1 MKRIA
6 ILVLALFVLP
16 LAAGQVMAAD
26 TIKIGL
32 LAPLTGFAAAD
43 GLSVANSVKLAVD
56 QVNEDGGILGKQV
69 ELIVEDDGAQAK
81 EAAGLARKLVQRDGV
96 VAVVGGSYSMPS
108 RAVAPLFQQFGI
120 PFVAGYAVHPD
131 VTRAGDFC
139 FRNGF
144 LGTVE
149 GRGAGVVAMDM
160 LQAKTVGLLTMDND
174 FGRTLA
180 EGFKDYVT
188 KNGAEIVFEQIY
200 PLSEKDY
207 SSYLTSI
214 DKANPDVVL
223 ASGYYGQAAAI
234 VKQAHEMGLESQIL
248 GEEGYDSPKF
258 IELAGEEAA
267 EGTIIVTNLDRDD
280 PRDVVQEFISKFRER
295 YEMEPDM
302 VGASNYDAF
311 MIIANAIE
319 KAGTTDPKPV
329 RDAIAETKNF
339 DGVTGIITGFTD
351 IGEVIKPVQVQIVKD
366 GAFRHFGIVDDPAI
380 INPENVD

>member
-6 ILVLALFVLP
+6 ILVLALFLLP
-16 LAAGQVMAAD
+16 LAAGQVMAAE

-56 QVNEDGGILGKQV
+56 QVNERGGLLGKQV
-69 ELIVEDDGAQAK
+69 ELIIEDDAAQAK
-81 EAAGLARKLVQRDGV
+81 EAVALARKLVQKDGV

-108 RAVAPLFQQFGI
+108 RAVAPLFQQFKI

-131 VTRAGDFC
+131 VTRAGDYC

-149 GRGAGVVAMDM
+149 GRGAGVVAVDM

-188 KNGAEIVFEQIY
+188 EHGAKIVYEQIY

-214 DKANPDVVL
+214 DEANPDVVL

-234 VKQAHEMGLESQIL
+234 VKQAYEMGLESQIL

-280 PRDVVQEFISKFRER
+280 PRDVVQEFISQYRER
-295 YEMEPDM
+295 YDMEPDM

-319 KAGTTDPKPV
+319 KAGTTEPKAV
-329 RDAIAETKNF
+329 RDAIAETKSF

-380 INPENVD
+380 VNPENVD

>member
-1 MKRIA
+1 
-6 ILVLALFVLP
+6 
-16 LAAGQVMAAD
+16 
-26 TIKIGL
+26 
-32 LAPLTGFAAAD
+32 
-43 GLSVANSVKLAVD
+43 
-56 QVNEDGGILGKQV
+56 
-69 ELIVEDDGAQAK
+69 
-81 EAAGLARKLVQRDGV
+81 
-96 VAVVGGSYSMPS
+96 MPS
-108 RAVAPLFQQFGI
+108 RAVAPLFQQFKI

-131 VTRAGDFC
+131 VTRAGDYC

-149 GRGAGVVAMDM
+149 GRGAGVVAVDM

-188 KNGAEIVFEQIY
+188 EHGAKIVYEQIY

-214 DKANPDVVL
+214 DEANPDVVL

-234 VKQAHEMGLESQIL
+234 VKQAYEMGLESQIL

-280 PRDVVQEFISKFRER
+280 PRDVVQEFISQYRER
-295 YEMEPDM
+295 YDMEPDM

-319 KAGTTDPKPV
+319 KAGTTEPKAV
-329 RDAIAETKNF
+329 RDAIAETKSF

-380 INPENVD
+380 VNPENVD

>member
-6 ILVLALFVLP
+6 ILVLALFLLP
-16 LAAGQVMAAD
+16 LAVGQVMAAD

-43 GLSVANSVKLAVD
+43 GLSVSNSVKLAVD
-56 QVNEDGGILGKQV
+56 QVNEKGGLLGKKV
-69 ELIVEDDGAQAK
+69 ELIVEDDAAQAK
-81 EAAGLARKLVQRDGV
+81 EAVGLARKLVQRDGV

-108 RAVAPLFQQFGI
+108 RAVAPLFQEFGI

-131 VTRAGDFC
+131 ITVAGDFC

-149 GRGAGVVAMDM
+149 GRGAGVVAVDM

-180 EGFKDYVT
+180 DGFREYVVA
-188 KNGAEIVFEQIY
+188 KGAKVVFDQIY
-200 PLSEKDY
+200 PLGEKDF
-207 SSYLTSI
+207 SAYLTSI
-214 DKANPDVVL
+214 KDSDPDVVL
-223 ASGYYGQAAAI
+223 ASGYYAEAAGI
-234 VKQAHEMGLESQIL
+234 VKQAYEMGLRSQIL

-258 IELAGEEAA
+258 IELAGAEAA

-280 PRDVVQEFISKFRER
+280 PRPVVQEFISEYRKR
-295 YEMEPDM
+295 YGMEPDM

-311 MIIANAIE
+311 MIIVDAIRR
-319 KAGTTDPKPV
+319 AGTTDPEQV
-329 RDAIAETKNF
+329 RDAIAATRDF
-339 DGVTGIITGFTD
+339 DGVTGIITGFTE

-366 GAFRHFGIVDDPAI
+366 GAFHHFGIVDDPDI
-380 INPENVD
+380 IYPKR

>member
-6 ILVLALFVLP
+6 ILVLALLLLP
-16 LAAGQVMAAD
+16 LAAGQVLAAD

-43 GLSVANSVKLAVD
+43 GLSVSNSVKLAVD
-56 QVNEDGGILGKQV
+56 QVNERGGLLGKKV
-69 ELIVEDDGAQAK
+69 ELIIEDDAAQAK
-81 EAAGLARKLVQRDGV
+81 EAVALARKLVQRDGV

-108 RAVAPLFQQFGI
+108 RAVAPLFQQFKI

-131 VTRAGDFC
+131 VTRAGDYC

-149 GRGAGVVAMDM
+149 GRGAGVVAVDM

-188 KNGAEIVFEQIY
+188 AKGAEIVFEQIY

-214 DKANPDVVL
+214 AKANPDVVL

-234 VKQAHEMGLESQIL
+234 VKQAYEMGLESQIL

-280 PRDVVQEFISKFRER
+280 PRDVVQEFISQYRER
-295 YEMEPDM
+295 YDMEPDM

-319 KAGTTDPKPV
+319 KAGTTDPKAV

-339 DGVTGIITGFTD
+339 DGLTGIITGFTD
-351 IGEVIKPVQVQIVKD
+351 IGEVIKPVQVQIVRD
-366 GAFRHFGIVDDPAI
+366 GAFHHFGIVDDPAI
-380 INPENVD
+380 INPENVE

>member
-1 MKRIA
+1 MKR
-6 ILVLALFVLP
+6 LVLLVLVLFLLP
-16 LAAGQVMAAD
+16 LAAGPAAAAD
-26 TIKIGL
+26 VIKIGL

-43 GLSVANSVKLAVD
+43 GLSVSNSVKLAVD
-56 QVNEDGGILGKQV
+56 QVNERGGLLGKKV
-69 ELIVEDDGAQAK
+69 ELIVEDDAAQAK
-81 EAAGLARKLVQRDGV
+81 EAVGLARKLVQRDGV

-108 RAVAPLFQQFGI
+108 RAVAPLFQEFGI

-131 VTRAGDFC
+131 ITVAGDFC

-149 GRGAGVVAMDM
+149 GRGAGVVAVDM

-180 EGFKDYVT
+180 DGFREYVVA
-188 KNGAEIVFEQIY
+188 KGAKVVFDQIY
-200 PLSEKDY
+200 PLGEKDF
-207 SSYLTSI
+207 SAYLTSI
-214 DKANPDVVL
+214 KDADPDVVL
-223 ASGYYGQAAAI
+223 ASGYYAEAAGI
-234 VKQAHEMGLESQIL
+234 VKQAYEMGLRSQIL

-258 IELAGEEAA
+258 IELAGAEAA

-280 PRDVVQEFISKFRER
+280 PRPVVQEFISEYRKR
-295 YEMEPDM
+295 YGMEPDM

-311 MIIANAIE
+311 MIIADAIRR
-319 KAGTTDPKPV
+319 AGTTDPEQV
-329 RDAIAETKNF
+329 RDAIAATSDF

-366 GAFRHFGIVDDPAI
+366 GAFHHFGIVDDPDI
-380 INPENVD
+380 IYPKR

>member
-1 MKRIA
+1 
-6 ILVLALFVLP
+6 
-16 LAAGQVMAAD
+16 
-26 TIKIGL
+26 
-32 LAPLTGFAAAD
+32 
-43 GLSVANSVKLAVD
+43 
-56 QVNEDGGILGKQV
+56 
-69 ELIVEDDGAQAK
+69 
-81 EAAGLARKLVQRDGV
+81 
-96 VAVVGGSYSMPS
+96 
-108 RAVAPLFQQFGI
+108 
-120 PFVAGYAVHPD
+120 
-131 VTRAGDFC
+131 
-139 FRNGF
+139 
-144 LGTVE
+144 
-149 GRGAGVVAMDM
+149 
-160 LQAKTVGLLTMDND
+160 
-174 FGRTLA
+174 
-180 EGFKDYVT
+180 
-188 KNGAEIVFEQIY
+188 
-200 PLSEKDY
+200 
-207 SSYLTSI
+207 
-214 DKANPDVVL
+214 
-223 ASGYYGQAAAI
+223 
-234 VKQAHEMGLESQIL
+234 MGLESQIL

-319 KAGTTDPKPV
+319 KAGTTDPEPV

>member
-1 MKRIA
+1 
-6 ILVLALFVLP
+6 
-16 LAAGQVMAAD
+16 
-26 TIKIGL
+26 
-32 LAPLTGFAAAD
+32 
-43 GLSVANSVKLAVD
+43 
-56 QVNEDGGILGKQV
+56 
-69 ELIVEDDGAQAK
+69 
-81 EAAGLARKLVQRDGV
+81 
-96 VAVVGGSYSMPS
+96 
-108 RAVAPLFQQFGI
+108 LFQQFGI

-131 VTRAGDFC
+131 VTTAGDYC

-144 LGTVE
+144 LGTIE
-149 GRGAGVVAMDM
+149 GRGAGVVAVDM

-188 KNGAEIVFEQIY
+188 ENGAEIVFEQIY

-214 DKANPDVVL
+214 AKANPDVVL

-280 PRDVVQEFISKFRER
+280 PRDVVQEFISQYRDR
-295 YEMEPDM
+295 YDMEPDM

-319 KAGTTDPKPV
+319 KAGTTDPEAV
-329 RDAIAETKNF
+329 RDAIAETKSF

>member
-6 ILVLALFVLP
+6 ILVLALFLLP
-16 LAAGQVMAAD
+16 LAAGQVMAAE

-56 QVNEDGGILGKQV
+56 QVNERGGLLGKQV
-69 ELIVEDDGAQAK
+69 ELIIEDDAAQAK
-81 EAAGLARKLVQRDGV
+81 EAVALARKLVQKDGV

-108 RAVAPLFQQFGI
+108 RAVAPLFQQFKI

-131 VTRAGDFC
+131 VTRAGDYC

-149 GRGAGVVAMDM
+149 GRGAGVVAVDM

-188 KNGAEIVFEQIY
+188 EHGAKIVYEQIY

-214 DKANPDVVL
+214 DEANPDVVL

-234 VKQAHEMGLESQIL
+234 VKQAYEMGLESQIL

-280 PRDVVQEFISKFRER
+280 PRDVVQEFISQYRER
-295 YEMEPDM
+295 YDMEPDM

-319 KAGTTDPKPV
+319 KAGTTEPKAV
-329 RDAIAETKNF
+329 RDAIAGTKSF

-380 INPENVD
+380 VNPENVD

>member
-6 ILVLALFVLP
+6 ILVLALFLLP
-16 LAAGQVMAAD
+16 LAVGQVMAAD

-43 GLSVANSVKLAVD
+43 GLSVSNSVKLAVD
-56 QVNEDGGILGKQV
+56 QVNEKGGLLGKKV
-69 ELIVEDDGAQAK
+69 ELIVEDDAAQAK
-81 EAAGLARKLVQRDGV
+81 EAVGLARKLVQRDGV

-108 RAVAPLFQQFGI
+108 RAVAPLFQEFGI

-131 VTRAGDFC
+131 ITVAGDFC

-149 GRGAGVVAMDM
+149 GRGAGVVAVDM

-180 EGFKDYVT
+180 DGFREYVVA
-188 KNGAEIVFEQIY
+188 KGAKVVFDQIY
-200 PLSEKDY
+200 PLGEKDF
-207 SSYLTSI
+207 SAYLTSI
-214 DKANPDVVL
+214 KDSDPDVVL
-223 ASGYYGQAAAI
+223 ASGYYAEAAGI
-234 VKQAHEMGLESQIL
+234 VKQAYEMGLRSQIL

-258 IELAGEEAA
+258 IELAGAEAA

-280 PRDVVQEFISKFRER
+280 PRPVVQEFISEYRKR
-295 YEMEPDM
+295 YGMEPDM

-311 MIIANAIE
+311 MIIADAIRR
-319 KAGTTDPKPV
+319 AGTTDPEQV
-329 RDAIAETKNF
+329 RDAIAATRDF
-339 DGVTGIITGFTD
+339 DGVTGIITGFTE

-366 GAFRHFGIVDDPAI
+366 GAFHHFGIVDDPDI
-380 INPENVD
+380 IYPKR

>member
-6 ILVLALFVLP
+6 ILVLALFLLP

-43 GLSVANSVKLAVD
+43 GLSVLNSVKLAED
-56 QVNEDGGILGKQV
+56 QVNERGGLLGKKV
-69 ELIVEDDGAQAK
+69 ELIIEDDAAQAK
-81 EAAGLARKLVQRDGV
+81 EAVALARKLVQRDGV

-108 RAVAPLFQQFGI
+108 RAVAPLFQQFKI

-131 VTRAGDFC
+131 VTTAGDYC

-149 GRGAGVVAMDM
+149 GRGAGVAAVDM

-188 KNGAEIVFEQIY
+188 AKGAEIVYEQIY

-214 DKANPDVVL
+214 AKANPDVVL
-223 ASGYYGQAAAI
+223 ASGYYGEAAAI
-234 VKQAHEMGLESQIL
+234 VKQAYEMGLESQIL

-280 PRDVVQEFISKFRER
+280 PRDVVQEFISQYRDR
-295 YEMEPDM
+295 YDMEPDM

-319 KAGTTDPKPV
+319 KAGTTDPEAV
-329 RDAIAETKNF
+329 RDAIAETKSF

-380 INPENVD
+380 INPENVN

>member
-6 ILVLALFVLP
+6 ILVLALFLLP

-43 GLSVANSVKLAVD
+43 GLSVSNSVKLAAD
-56 QVNEDGGILGKQV
+56 QVNERGGLLGKQV
-69 ELIVEDDGAQAK
+69 ELIVEDDAAQAK
-81 EAAGLARKLVQRDGV
+81 EAVGLARKLVQRDGV

-108 RAVAPLFQQFGI
+108 RAVAPLFQQFKI

-131 VTRAGDFC
+131 VTTAGDYC

-144 LGTVE
+144 LGTIE
-149 GRGAGVVAMDM
+149 GRGAGVVAVDM

-188 KNGAEIVFEQIY
+188 ENGAEIVFEQIY

-214 DKANPDVVL
+214 AKANPDVVL

-280 PRDVVQEFISKFRER
+280 PRDVVQEFISQYRDR
-295 YEMEPDM
+295 YDMEPDM

-319 KAGTTDPKPV
+319 KAGTTDPEAV
-329 RDAIAETKNF
+329 RDAIAETKSF

>member
-6 ILVLALFVLP
+6 ILVLALFLLP

-43 GLSVANSVKLAVD
+43 GLSVSNSVKLAVD
-56 QVNEDGGILGKQV
+56 QVNERGGLLGKQV
-69 ELIVEDDGAQAK
+69 ELIVEDDAAQAK
-81 EAAGLARKLVQRDGV
+81 EAVGLARKLVQRDGV

-108 RAVAPLFQQFGI
+108 RAVAPLFQQFKI

-131 VTRAGDFC
+131 VTTAGDYC

-144 LGTVE
+144 LGTIE
-149 GRGAGVVAMDM
+149 GRGAGVVAVDM

-188 KNGAEIVFEQIY
+188 ENGAEIVFEQIY

-214 DKANPDVVL
+214 AKANPDVVL

-280 PRDVVQEFISKFRER
+280 PRDVVQEFISQYRDR
-295 YEMEPDM
+295 YDMEPDM

-319 KAGTTDPKPV
+319 KAGTTDPEAV
-329 RDAIAETKNF
+329 RDAIAETKSF

>member
-1 MKRIA
+1 
-6 ILVLALFVLP
+6 
-16 LAAGQVMAAD
+16 
-26 TIKIGL
+26 
-32 LAPLTGFAAAD
+32 LTGFAAAD

-56 QVNEDGGILGKQV
+56 QVNERGGILGKQV
-69 ELIVEDDGAQAK
+69 ELIIEDDAAQAK
-81 EAAGLARKLVQRDGV
+81 DAVGLARKLVQRDGV

-108 RAVAPLFQQFGI
+108 RAVAPLFQQFKI

-131 VTRAGDFC
+131 ITVAGDYC

-149 GRGAGVVAMDM
+149 GRGAGVVAVDM
-160 LQAKTVGLLTMDND
+160 LEAKTVGLLTMDND

-188 KNGAEIVFEQIY
+188 AKGTEIVYEQIY

-214 DKANPDVVL
+214 AKANPDVVL

-280 PRDVVQEFISKFRER
+280 PREVVQEFISEYRER
-295 YEMEPDM
+295 YDMEPDM

-311 MIIANAIE
+311 MIIANAIK
-319 KAGTTDPKPV
+319 KAGTTDSEAL
-329 RDAIAETKNF
+329 RDVIAATKDF
-339 DGVTGIITGFTD
+339 DGVTGVITGFTD

-366 GAFRHFGIVDDPAI
+366 GAFHHYGIVDDPQI
-380 INPENVD
+380 INPENVN

>member
-6 ILVLALFVLP
+6 ILVLALFLLP
-16 LAAGQVMAAD
+16 LAAGQVMAAE

-56 QVNEDGGILGKQV
+56 QVNERGGLLGKQV
-69 ELIVEDDGAQAK
+69 ELIIEDDAAQAK
-81 EAAGLARKLVQRDGV
+81 EAVALARKLVQKDGV

-108 RAVAPLFQQFGI
+108 RAVAPLFQQFKI

-131 VTRAGDFC
+131 VTTAGDYC

-149 GRGAGVVAMDM
+149 GRGAGVVAVDM
-160 LQAKTVGLLTMDND
+160 LEAKTVGLLTMDND

-188 KNGAEIVFEQIY
+188 SKGAKIVYEQIY

-214 DKANPDVVL
+214 NEANPDVVL

-234 VKQAHEMGLESQIL
+234 VKQAYEMGLESQIL

-280 PRDVVQEFISKFRER
+280 PREVVQEFITQYRDR
-295 YEMEPDM
+295 YDMEPDM

-311 MIIANAIE
+311 MIIANAME
-319 KAGTTDPKPV
+319 KAGTTDSEAV
-329 RDAIAETKNF
+329 RDAIAATKDF
-339 DGVTGIITGFTD
+339 DGVTGVITGFTD

-366 GAFRHFGIVDDPAI
+366 GAFHHYGIVDDPEI

>member
-6 ILVLALFVLP
+6 ILVLALFLLP
-16 LAAGQVMAAD
+16 LAAGQVMAAE

-56 QVNEDGGILGKQV
+56 QVNERGGLLGKQV
-69 ELIVEDDGAQAK
+69 ELIIEDDAAQAK
-81 EAAGLARKLVQRDGV
+81 EAVALARKLVQRDGV

-108 RAVAPLFQQFGI
+108 RAVAPLFQQFKI

-131 VTRAGDFC
+131 VTRAGDYC

-149 GRGAGVVAMDM
+149 GRGAGVVAVDM

-188 KNGAEIVFEQIY
+188 EHGAKIVYEQIY

-214 DKANPDVVL
+214 DEANPDVVL

-234 VKQAHEMGLESQIL
+234 VKQAYEMGLESQIL

-280 PRDVVQEFISKFRER
+280 PRDVVQEFISQYRER
-295 YEMEPDM
+295 YDMEPDM

-319 KAGTTDPKPV
+319 KAGTTEPKAV
-329 RDAIAETKNF
+329 RDAIAETKSF

-380 INPENVD
+380 VNPENVD

>member
-6 ILVLALFVLP
+6 ILVLALFLLP

-43 GLSVANSVKLAVD
+43 GQSVSNAVKLAVD
-56 QVNEDGGILGKQV
+56 QVNEQGGLLGKKV
-69 ELIVEDDGAQAK
+69 ELIVEDDAAQAK
-81 EAAGLARKLVQRDGV
+81 EAVGLARKLVQRDGV
-96 VAVVGGSYSMPS
+96 VAVVGGSYSLPS
-108 RAVAPLFQQFGI
+108 RAVAPLFQEFGI

-131 VTRAGDFC
+131 ITVAGDFC

-149 GRGAGVVAMDM
+149 GRGAGVVAVDM
-160 LQAKTVGLLTMDND
+160 LEAKTVGLLTMDND

-180 EGFKDYVT
+180 EGFEEYVVS
-188 KNGAEIVFEQIY
+188 KGAEVVFSQIY
-200 PLSEKDY
+200 PLGEKDY

-214 DKANPDVVL
+214 KEANPDVVL
-223 ASGYYGQAAAI
+223 ASGYYAEAAGI

-280 PRDVVQEFISKFRER
+280 PREVVQKFISAFRDR
-295 YEMEPDM
+295 YDMEPDM

-319 KAGTTDPKPV
+319 KAGTTDPEPV
-329 RDAIAETKNF
+329 RDTIAETKNF
-339 DGVTGIITGFTD
+339 DGVTGVITGFTD

-366 GAFRHFGIVDDPAI
+366 GVFRHYGIVDDPEI

>member
-6 ILVLALFVLP
+6 ILVLALFLLP
-16 LAAGQVMAAD
+16 LAAGQVMAAE

-56 QVNEDGGILGKQV
+56 QVNERGGLLGKQV
-69 ELIVEDDGAQAK
+69 ELIIEDDAAQAK
-81 EAAGLARKLVQRDGV
+81 EAVALARKLVQKDGV

-108 RAVAPLFQQFGI
+108 RAVAPLFQQFKI

-131 VTRAGDFC
+131 VTRAGDYC

-149 GRGAGVVAMDM
+149 GRGAGVVAVDM

-188 KNGAEIVFEQIY
+188 EHGAKIVYEQIY

-214 DKANPDVVL
+214 DEANPDVVL

-234 VKQAHEMGLESQIL
+234 VKQAYEMGLESQIL

-280 PRDVVQEFISKFRER
+280 PRDVVQEFIRQYRER
-295 YEMEPDM
+295 YDMEPDM

-319 KAGTTDPKPV
+319 KAGTTEPKAV
-329 RDAIAETKNF
+329 RDAIAETKSF

-380 INPENVD
+380 VNPENVD

>member
-6 ILVLALFVLP
+6 ILVLALFLLP
-16 LAAGQVMAAD
+16 LAVGQVMAAD

-43 GLSVANSVKLAVD
+43 GLSVSNSVKLAVD
-56 QVNEDGGILGKQV
+56 QVNEKGGLLGKKV
-69 ELIVEDDGAQAK
+69 ELIVEDDAAQAK
-81 EAAGLARKLVQRDGV
+81 EAVGLARKLVQRDGV

-108 RAVAPLFQQFGI
+108 RAVAPLFQEFGI

-131 VTRAGDFC
+131 ITVAGDFC

-149 GRGAGVVAMDM
+149 GRGAGVVAVDM

-180 EGFKDYVT
+180 DGFREYVVA
-188 KNGAEIVFEQIY
+188 KGAKVVFDQIY
-200 PLSEKDY
+200 PLGEKDF
-207 SSYLTSI
+207 SAYLTSI
-214 DKANPDVVL
+214 KDADPDVVL
-223 ASGYYGQAAAI
+223 ASGYYAEAAGI
-234 VKQAHEMGLESQIL
+234 VKQAYEMGLRSQIL

-258 IELAGEEAA
+258 IELAGAEAA

-280 PRDVVQEFISKFRER
+280 PRPVVQEFISEYRKR
-295 YEMEPDM
+295 YGMEPDM

-311 MIIANAIE
+311 MIIADAIRR
-319 KAGTTDPKPV
+319 AGTTDPEQV
-329 RDAIAETKNF
+329 RDAIAATSDF

-366 GAFRHFGIVDDPAI
+366 GAFHHFGVVDDPKI
-380 INPENVD
+380 IYPKR

>member
-6 ILVLALFVLP
+6 ILVLALFLLP

-43 GLSVANSVKLAVD
+43 GLSVANSVKLAAD
-56 QVNEDGGILGKQV
+56 QVNDQGGLLGKQV
-69 ELIVEDDGAQAK
+69 ELIIEDDAAQAK
-81 EAAGLARKLVQRDGV
+81 DAVGLARKLVQKDGV

-108 RAVAPLFQQFGI
+108 RAVAPLFQQFQI

-131 VTRAGDFC
+131 ITVAGDYC

-149 GRGAGVVAMDM
+149 GKAAGVVAIDM
-160 LQAKTVGLLTMDND
+160 LNAETIGLLTMDND

-188 KNGAEIVFEQIY
+188 EHGAKIVYEQIY

-223 ASGYYGQAAAI
+223 ASGYYGQAAGI
-234 VKQAHEMGLESQIL
+234 VKQAHEMGLETQIL

-267 EGTIIVTNLDRDD
+267 NGTIIVTNLDRDD
-280 PRDVVQEFISKFRER
+280 PRDVVQEFINQYRKR
-295 YEMEPDM
+295 YDMEPDM

-311 MIIANAIE
+311 MIIANAIK
-319 KAGTTDPKPV
+319 KAGTTDPKAI
-329 RDAIAETKNF
+329 RDAIAATKDF
-339 DGVTGIITGFTD
+339 DGVTGVITGFTD

-366 GAFRHFGIVDDPAI
+366 GAFRHYGIVDDPEI
-380 INPENVD
+380 INPENVK

>member
-6 ILVLALFVLP
+6 ILVLALFLLP
-16 LAAGQVMAAD
+16 LAVGQVMAAD

-43 GLSVANSVKLAVD
+43 GLSVSNSVKLAVD
-56 QVNEDGGILGKQV
+56 QVNEKGGLLGKKV
-69 ELIVEDDGAQAK
+69 ELIVEDDAAQAK
-81 EAAGLARKLVQRDGV
+81 EAVGLARKLVQRDGV

-108 RAVAPLFQQFGI
+108 RAVAPLFQEFGI

-131 VTRAGDFC
+131 ITVAGDFC

-149 GRGAGVVAMDM
+149 GRGAGVVAVDM

-180 EGFKDYVT
+180 DGFREYVVA
-188 KNGAEIVFEQIY
+188 KGAKVVFDQIY
-200 PLSEKDY
+200 PLGEKDF
-207 SSYLTSI
+207 SAYLTSI
-214 DKANPDVVL
+214 KDSDPDVVL
-223 ASGYYGQAAAI
+223 ASGYYAEAAGI
-234 VKQAHEMGLESQIL
+234 VKQAYEMGLRSQIL

-258 IELAGEEAA
+258 IELAGAEAA

-280 PRDVVQEFISKFRER
+280 PRPVVQEFISEYRKR
-295 YEMEPDM
+295 YGMEPDM

-311 MIIANAIE
+311 MIIADAIRR
-319 KAGTTDPKPV
+319 AGTTDPEQV
-329 RDAIAETKNF
+329 RDAIAAIRNF
-339 DGVTGIITGFTD
+339 DGVTGIITGFTE

-366 GAFRHFGIVDDPAI
+366 GAFRHFGIVDDPDI
-380 INPENVD
+380 VYPKR